1 MSKLTNWIDE
11 KLFKLRTGYDLEI
24 ANDGKPVEE
33 VIIQCR
39 GYYLSVM
46 FDPESGEPTGNFGW
60 SDDGAMFPVPI
71 RDHLVAV
78 KRGDG
83 EGEV

>member
-1 MSKLTNWIDE
+1 MSKLTNWVEE
-11 KLFKLRTGYDLEI
+11 KIFKLRTGIDMEI
-24 ANDGKPVEE
+24 ANDGNPVDE
-33 VIIQCR
+33 VVIVYN
-39 GYYLSVM
+39 GYYLSVW
-46 FDPESGEPTGNFGW
+46 FDQESGEPTGDFGW
-60 SDDGAMFPVPI
+60 SRDGAMFPVPI